1 MASAGALFFLIA
13 SAALAIGSASG
24 QGEGDCS
31 CNGLT
36 VENRGNEVVPYSG
49 QCLS

>member
-1 MASAGALFFLIA
+1 MASAGALFFLLA
-13 SAALAIGSASG
+13 SAAAIGDASS